1 MLTTPA
7 QDAPRGF
14 VSFVDERKKMRYASK
29 RDPPRERLQ
38 QQPPAKKAKFKG
50 EPDIALGFSV
60 MHEGDGG

>member
-1 MLTTPA
+1 ML

-38 QQPPAKKAKFKG
+38 QEPAAKKPKFKG
-50 EPDIALGFSV
+50 EY
-60 MHEGDGG
+60 